1 MVRTAFRP
9 SDDATIYQLLV
20 PANMM
25 FAKYLEEG
33 SLIMASLS
41 DPEAKNLTTVMRDFA
56 LGIRKGIDRDAIVNH
71 RDFGDIF
78 AYEIDGYGG
87 VNLMD
92 DANVPSLLSMPLFGY
107 ANSSFPLPD
116 PAQGDPKRDHVKIY
130 ANTRKFVTS
139 SSNPYWSKGP
149 ELSAVGGPHLGPG
162 KGWPMA
168 AIVRAMTAFDKE
180 LKFEEKDLKVEVK
193 DQLKMV
199 LDSTAGTGV
208 VHESVNGWDSK
219 DWTRAWFGWANGM
232 LGELLLKIEKEKGEW
247 LDERWQD

>member
-1 MVRTAFRP
+1 
-9 SDDATIYQLLV
+9 
-20 PANMM
+20 
-25 FAKYLEEG
+25 
-33 SLIMASLS
+33 MASLS
-41 DPEAKNLTTVMRDFA
+41 GSEAKNLTTVMRDFA

-92 DANVPSLLSMPLFGY
+92 DANVPSLLSIPLFDY
-107 ANSSFPLPD
+107 ANSSFPLPE
-116 PAQGDPKRDHVKIY
+116 PAKDDPKRDLPKIY
-130 ANTRKFVTS
+130 ANTRNFVTS

-168 AIVRAMTAFDKE
+168 AIVRALTAFEMGLD
-180 LKFEEKDLKVEVK
+180 EKGLKVEVR
-193 DQLKMV
+193 DQLMMV
-199 LDSTAGTGV
+199 LDSTGGTGV
-208 VHESVNGWDSK
+208 VHESVNGWDSG

-232 LGELLLKIEKEKGEW
+232 LGELVLKIEKEKGGW
-247 LDERWQD
+247 LGEGWQD